1 MASTGSSWQAR
12 PDKAA
17 QRRGVGVLID
27 TEYLASDAEERRQNP
42 YYIVIEG
49 VRYYGPTPEKV
60 VETAREHPDVKGSVR
75 GEAVFVRGSMKAP
88 EQTALPANRGRT
100 FKNRAA
106 AGLQSMKNRAAAA
119 AAGVKGRF
127 QSKPAAS
134 GAAPASGPT
143 MKNRAAAAAASMK
156 QGAKGLTD
164 KARAFSA
171 GTKRIF
177 ARKADTTRGTSEER
191 SPLLSNLQQGG
202 RRRRATRKVS
212 R

>member
-1 MASTGSSWQAR
+1 MLFRS
-12 PDKAA
+12 
-17 QRRGVGVLID
+17 
-27 TEYLASDAEERRQNP
+27 
-42 YYIVIEG
+42 EG
-49 VRYYGPTPEKV
+49 VRYYGPSPEKV

-100 FKNRAA
+100 MKNRAA
-106 AGLQSMKNRAAAA
+106 AGWQSFKNSAAAA
-119 AAGVKGRF
+119 AAGVKGKF
-127 QSKPAAS
+127 QKKPAAS
-134 GAAPASGPT
+134 GAKPAASGPT

-156 QGAKGLTD
+156 QGAKGFAD

-177 ARKADTTRGTSEER
+177 ARKANATRGTPEER

-202 RRRRATRKVS
+202 RRASRRQR